1 MFSVDASPTLL
12 IELLDGT
19 TETYTG
25 KMKLPELIK
34 WVEPYVSTEKIER
47 TNENL
52 GKLYMKEKLD
62 EASSVLTTVRSY
74 LEFEEKVLM
83 KEQAAIVYFAKD
95 QDKPHLSIMI

>member
-1 MFSVDASPTLL
+1 
-12 IELLDGT
+12 
-19 TETYTG
+19 
-25 KMKLPELIK
+25 
-34 WVEPYVSTEKIER
+34 
-47 TNENL
+47 
-52 GKLYMKEKLD
+52 MKEKLD